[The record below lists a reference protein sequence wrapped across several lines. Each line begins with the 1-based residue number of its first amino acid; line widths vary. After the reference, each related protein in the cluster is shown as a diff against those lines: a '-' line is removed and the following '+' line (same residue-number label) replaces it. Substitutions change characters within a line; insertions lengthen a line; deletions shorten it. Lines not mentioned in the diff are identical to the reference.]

1 MAERPAEVTNAAN
14 PDQVRGSRRR
24 SQRRE
29 VRFLDALREVMR
41 TPAGRL
47 VFGERDL
54 GLLARCGIFGSPLHS
69 AGSMLYYNVGRQD
82 MGREILAQ
90 LLAAD
95 ETLYETMEREMRA
108 LAVRD
113 DNETRGNNAAA
124 TEGAES

>member
-47 VFGERDL
+47 VFGERDR
-54 GLLARCGIFGSPLHS
+54 GLLARCGIYTSPLHA

-90 LLAAD
+90 LLAAGED
-95 ETLYETMEREMRA
+95 EYQLMEKEMRA

-124 TEGAES
+124 SKDAEE